1 MNCKH
6 EINLL
11 MGTADGIVC
20 RGCGRL
26 FKDMDEI
33 LKETEPEAIA
43 EPVEKEAPKK
53 KAPAKKKAAAEPK
66 K

>member
-1 MNCKH
+1 MACKH

-33 LKETEPEAIA
+33 LKEDQPAAEAPA
-43 EPVEKEAPKK
+43 PAPKK
-53 KAPAKKKAAAEPK
+53 KAPAKKKKEDA
-66 K
+66 

>member
-1 MNCKH
+1 MACKH

-26 FKDMDEI
+26 FKDMAEI
-33 LKETEPEAIA
+33 IEDIQPE
-43 EPVEKEAPKK
+43 EKAPAPAPKK
-53 KAPAKKKAAAEPK
+53 KAPARKKKEDA
-66 K
+66 

>member
-1 MNCKH
+1 MACKH

-26 FKDMDEI
+26 FKDMAEI
-33 LKETEPEAIA
+33 IEDIQPEEAPA
-43 EPVEKEAPKK
+43 PAPKK
-53 KAPAKKKAAAEPK
+53 KAPARKKKEDA
-66 K
+66 

>member
-1 MNCKH
+1 MACKH

-26 FKDMDEI
+26 FKDMAEI
-33 LKETEPEAIA
+33 IEDIQPE
-43 EPVEKEAPKK
+43 EEAPTAPVPAQKK
-53 KAPAKKKAAAEPK
+53 KAPAKKK
-66 K
+66 

>member
-1 MNCKH
+1 MDCKH

-26 FKDMDEI
+26 FKDMSEI
-33 LKETEPEAIA
+33 LKEAEPEAA
-43 EPVEKEAPKK
+43 PEAAPKK
-53 KAPAKKKAAAEPK
+53 KAPAKKKKEAAE
-66 K
+66 

>member
-1 MNCKH
+1 MTCKH

-26 FKDMDEI
+26 FKDMNEI
-33 LKETEPEAIA
+33 LQEN
-43 EPVEKEAPKK
+43 EPVPAVEEAPKK
-53 KAPAKKKAAAEPK
+53 KAPAKKKTAAEAK

>member
-1 MNCKH
+1 MDCKH

-33 LKETEPEAIA
+33 QKAA
-43 EPVEKEAPKK
+43 EPAPEPAPAPKK
-53 KAPAKKKAAAEPK
+53 KAPAKKKKEDAANA
-66 K
+66 

>member
-1 MNCKH
+1 MACKH

-33 LKETEPEAIA
+33 LEDIEPAAEAPA
-43 EPVEKEAPKK
+43 PAPKK
-53 KAPAKKKAAAEPK
+53 KAPAKKKKEDA
-66 K
+66 

>member
-1 MNCKH
+1 MDCKH

-26 FKDMDEI
+26 FKDMAEI
-33 LKETEPEAIA
+33 LKEAEPEA
-43 EPVEKEAPKK
+43 APKK
-53 KAPAKKKAAAEPK
+53 KAPAKKKTAE
-66 K
+66 

>member
-1 MNCKH
+1 MACKH

-26 FKDMDEI
+26 FKDMAEI
-33 LKETEPEAIA
+33 IKDIQPEEEAPA
-43 EPVEKEAPKK
+43 PAPKK
-53 KAPAKKKAAAEPK
+53 KAPTRKKKEDA
-66 K
+66 